1 MAALLLSVDFQI
13 LRNWRGFYSA
23 DVLRSSHSMSFR
35 GCHCYL
41 PTYLLK
47 SRRDQLFQPGK
58 IVQSTPWPS
67 MSRLSN
73 NCHQQSLHAALV
85 CLGGDRTEIGS
96 VHEHEHRSVTDLL
109 VSIFFPLYRNTY
121 LHQYGL

>member
-23 DVLRSSHSMSFR
+23 DVLRFSHSMYFR

-41 PTYLLK
+41 PTSLLK
-47 SRRDQLFQPGK
+47 SRRESSLQLFHPGK

-67 MSRLSN
+67 MSRPSN
-73 NCHQQSLHAALV
+73 NCHQQSLHAS
-85 CLGGDRTEIGS
+85 T
-96 VHEHEHRSVTDLL
+96 VHEHKHRSVTDLL

-121 LHQYGL
+121 LHQYGLVNYTKITF